1 MQCESDHSSTAR
13 ASIAGSTAGLP
24 TRGPGE
30 NRGSVVER
38 GMQLSLI
45 AASGLALVLAFT
57 SPATA
62 QFSTDAAANLVVAGE
77 AYEEAQPKVVVTADG
92 GFYVSWFA
100 NDPGGSPAGGY
111 DVRLQRFNSFGLAE
125 WPAGGILV
133 ADRGF
138 SSTQDYGLATDG
150 QGNALLA
157 FRDDRSGSTQVT
169 ASLITPGS
177 FQAWGPTGVQLTNT
191 GDFIAAPKIA
201 GATDGHTYV
210 AWTQGSSVRL
220 QRLDATGAAT
230 WANDI
235 VLTPPAGS
243 YSLADMQASDNGAA
257 IFSWVAQAGG
267 FTSPRH
273 LYANKV
279 SPAGAPLW
287 GAGHVQVFDGGS
299 LQFGNFPGFVPDDA
313 GGACFGW
320 YSSSPS
326 LEAFAQRV
334 DAAGNELFPHNGVSA
349 STDPTQVRVSPA
361 IAFDPTEGAVVL
373 AYTEL
378 NAAQSQSGLSAQKF
392 GPTGSRLWGPTGVQP
407 VPIGLT
413 QVGDVGVA
421 SLHVGQVQGAA
432 LTYTSSA
439 GFGQDQLFAV
449 RLDDAGAALG
459 SPDALSTTPASK
471 FRNTTTATP
480 QGNVLTVWQD
490 DASGSADIAVQ
501 NLLPKGAL
509 GGAPAVTPLL
519 GSGLNPAALTAAVGP
534 RLGQSWFVALDKA
547 SDPTALLSAV
557 FIYGK
562 ALPAPA
568 LLPEGEL
575 LVDVT
580 SPLVAQSIKTSG
592 LTIDAHPFPVPA
604 VIAYVG
610 ITVHAQ
616 GAILGVT
623 STTLTNGL
631 SATVGL

>member
-1 MQCESDHSSTAR
+1 MSKPL
-13 ASIAGSTAGLP
+13 LP
-24 TRGPGE
+24 
-30 NRGSVVER
+30 V
-38 GMQLSLI
+38 
-45 AASGLALVLAFT
+45 AALAATVLFAL
-57 SPATA
+57 PATA
-62 QFSTDAAANLVVAGE
+62 QFSTDAAANLAVAGE

-334 DAAGNELFPHNGVSA
+334 DAAGNEL
-349 STDPTQVRVSPA
+349 
-361 IAFDPTEGAVVL
+361 
-373 AYTEL
+373 
-378 NAAQSQSGLSAQKF
+378 
-392 GPTGSRLWGPTGVQP
+392 
-407 VPIGLT
+407 
-413 QVGDVGVA
+413 
-421 SLHVGQVQGAA
+421 
-432 LTYTSSA
+432 
-439 GFGQDQLFAV
+439 
-449 RLDDAGAALG
+449 
-459 SPDALSTTPASK
+459 
-471 FRNTTTATP
+471 
-480 QGNVLTVWQD
+480 
-490 DASGSADIAVQ
+490 
-501 NLLPKGAL
+501 
-509 GGAPAVTPLL
+509 
-519 GSGLNPAALTAAVGP
+519 
-534 RLGQSWFVALDKA
+534 
-547 SDPTALLSAV
+547 
-557 FIYGK
+557 
-562 ALPAPA
+562 
-568 LLPEGEL
+568 
-575 LVDVT
+575 
-580 SPLVAQSIKTSG
+580 
-592 LTIDAHPFPVPA
+592 
-604 VIAYVG
+604 
-610 ITVHAQ
+610 
-616 GAILGVT
+616 
-623 STTLTNGL
+623 
-631 SATVGL
+631 

>member
-1 MQCESDHSSTAR
+1 MSKL
-13 ASIAGSTAGLP
+13 LP
-24 TRGPGE
+24 P
-30 NRGSVVER
+30 VAA
-38 GMQLSLI
+38 L
-45 AASGLALVLAFT
+45 AASALFALPV
-57 SPATA
+57 TA
-62 QFSTDAAANLVVAGE
+62 QFSADASANLIVAGE
-77 AYEEAQPKVVVTADG
+77 AYEEAQPKLAVTADG

-111 DVRLQRFNSFGLAE
+111 DVRLQRFNSYGLAE

-157 FRDDRSGSTQVT
+157 FRDDRSGSTQIT
-169 ASLITPGS
+169 ASLITSGS
-177 FQAWGPTGVQLTNT
+177 FQAWGATGVQLTNT
-191 GDFIAAPKIA
+191 GDFLAAPKIT
-201 GATDGHTYV
+201 GASDGSIYV
-210 AWTQGSSVRL
+210 AWTQGNTVRL
-220 QRLDATGAAT
+220 QRLDGTGATT

-235 VLTPPAGS
+235 VLTPPTGS

-279 SPAGAPLW
+279 SPGGAPLW
-287 GAGHVQVFDGGS
+287 GAKHVQVFDGGS

-349 STDPTQVRVSPA
+349 STDATQVRVSPA

-378 NAAQSQSGLSAQKF
+378 NAAQSQSGLSTQKF
-392 GPTGSRLWGPTGVQP
+392 GPNGARLWGPTGSQP
-407 VPIGLT
+407 VPVGLT

-439 GFGQDQLFAV
+439 GFGQDQLFAI
-449 RLDDAGAALG
+449 RLDDSGGALG
-459 SPDALSTTPASK
+459 PPNALSTTPASK
-471 FRNTTTATP
+471 FRNSTTSTP
-480 QGNVLTVWQD
+480 QGNVLSVWQD
-490 DASGSADIAVQ
+490 DASGSADIALQ

-519 GSGLNPAALTAAVGP
+519 GSGLNPLALQAAVGP
-534 RLGQSWFVALDKA
+534 RLGQSWFLALDKS
-547 SDPTALLSAV
+547 SDPAALLSAV
-557 FIYGK
+557 LIYGK

-580 SPLVAQSIKTSG
+580 SPVIAQSIKTSG

-623 STTLTNGL
+623 NTTLTNGL